1 MRHLVVAHISE
12 KNNSRQLAENALLS
26 LLDSLD
32 GVIFADQVDGFG
44 WLDLT

>member
-1 MRHLVVAHISE
+1 
-12 KNNSRQLAENALLS
+12 LS